1 MDYALTLFSQEDAVT
16 PEQLIIVILLAG
28 MMGAIGQG
36 ARTIVGLKKA
46 GDKATEAEYTLS
58 DVFQAS
64 RLLVSLLI
72 GFIAGVFALLAL
84 GPDKLQ
90 GGESKTQLLLGLMA
104 AGYAGTDFIEG
115 FMSKYLPGKD
125 QAPPRGPSE
134 QPPGQATRQPLAAG
148 TDMEADAESGLPR
161 AIG

>member
-1 MDYALTLFSQEDAVT
+1 MA

-46 GDKATEAEYTLS
+46 SDVATGADATLS
-58 DVFQAS
+58 DIFQAS

-72 GFIAGVFALLAL
+72 GFIAGVFALLAA
-84 GPDKLQ
+84 GPDKLL
-90 GGESKTQLLLGLMA
+90 GSEVKTQVLLGLMA

-115 FMSKYLPGKD
+115 FMSKYLPGKEP
-125 QAPPRGPSE
+125 APARGPSE
-134 QPPGQATRQPLAAG
+134 QPPGQAPGQLFGAS
-148 TDMEADAESGLPR
+148 TDMEADAESGLPS